1 MTDINILTFQESI
14 NKAKTNRH
22 LLLGNGFSIA
32 LKRNIF
38 NYGSLLKEANFS
50 TVPHARELFDTL
62 NTQDFEAVIRLL
74 VDMEKALRSYDACP
88 PDLLSQVKTDA
99 TAVKAVLANAI
110 AQNHPDRPFDVTD
123 HQYAAC
129 RSFLSKFRYIYTL
142 NYDVLLYWALMK
154 DDVDSL
160 NIQCDDGFRNSE
172 ENEDALYVSWQDSH
186 SSTVHFL
193 HGALHIFDAGYEVTK
208 FTWSKTEIAIV
219 DQIRAALNENKYP
232 LFVAEGHSHDK
243 LNKIMHSA
251 YLHKALRSFSSI
263 GGSLFIFGHSLDDND
278 DHVLGKIPTS
288 KILDLFV
295 GLHDDSNS
303 THNQKIIKKARK
315 FGEERS
321 AIRRKPQLNV
331 YFYDASTAKVW
342 GG

>member
-1 MTDINILTFQESI
+1 M
-14 NKAKTNRH
+14 
-22 LLLGNGFSIA
+22 
-32 LKRNIF
+32 
-38 NYGSLLKEANFS
+38 
-50 TVPHARELFDTL
+50 
-62 NTQDFEAVIRLL
+62 
-74 VDMEKALRSYDACP
+74 
-88 PDLLSQVKTDA
+88 
-99 TAVKAVLANAI
+99 AVLANAI

-219 DQIRAALNENKYP
+219 DQIRAALK
-232 LFVAEGHSHDK
+232 
-243 LNKIMHSA
+243 
-251 YLHKALRSFSSI
+251 
-263 GGSLFIFGHSLDDND
+263 
-278 DHVLGKIPTS
+278 
-288 KILDLFV
+288 
-295 GLHDDSNS
+295 
-303 THNQKIIKKARK
+303 
-315 FGEERS
+315 
-321 AIRRKPQLNV
+321 
-331 YFYDASTAKVW
+331 
-342 GG
+342 